1 MIELKVLAVESEG
14 RATEYKISPSPV
26 MLGGKDSYGVETL
39 HLTVPEKWEG
49 CALRVTFTPE
59 LCEGITRPVVGDNV
73 VEIDAAITA
82 APVGKL
88 TVEATNDEN
97 QRYFTHSVPYVV
109 YDHEAV
115 GKDIP
120 APGSDLWQQFVDD
133 TLANANAAKAARDA
147 AQTAEANAL
156 QDREE
161 ARAAAEASAFCA
173 AAADES
179 AREAEGFAGRAE
191 EAAESLIP
199 FYAEYGATSYD
210 AIAAVHQS
218 GRCVYAVQKTE
229 DGNEFVGTL
238 MSVTPSRATFYSSL
252 PDGRFLC
259 WQVWKGSGTWDSGYA
274 PYAASEE
281 LEETKPFYAEYEIT
295 KYADVLAAYKSGRAV
310 FCRYYSY
317 VAPLNV
323 VNEGAGTIWFYMHNG
338 NTLHNYVLTKEDKWL
353 RNEYYHSAF
362 YATFGET
369 SFADIEAAY
378 RAGREVRV
386 IYNVTCIGC
395 MMLINLDEETR
406 DHNYAMFELVDSN
419 GTIRNVKISR
429 SNEWTHSPMPYVKN
443 SDYASETAA
452 GVAKTTYR
460 YGIITDGNGF
470 LSIYPATT
478 AHIDGKSVKNPITP
492 NNLDYAVK
500 KGLCDSKLAETEYA
514 WTDEEKAAARE
525 LLGAVGATDYASNSV
540 HGVVRYDAYYGI
552 TGGTAGSA
560 GVPIPVWASNEEINA
575 KNERR
580 FINAKNLDYA
590 LKKSLTTNT
599 ETLTTEEKT
608 KAQEWLGIKKAT
620 NEAKPYTL
628 VERTANGVIYVGT
641 PTEAKHAATKEY
653 VDGLAVDRSKGVVTF
668 EDDGTQVAIPWAYNT
683 AGNSFARRL
692 GNGTLW
698 VETPDVD
705 KAAANKAY
713 VDGKVCGHYTILRR
727 EGKMLDVIC
736 HGLVNGET
744 YTVQLFT
751 ATRRRGNAFGGWR
764 HPSNEN
770 TGEGFTG
777 KGYARLAIQRY
788 AGAKKMDTTAAIYP
802 GIPEWMPRYGILQTE
817 WSFTAAAD
825 THTLTIDLAEFILPM
840 LKPEADNFEAFTSGA
855 KCQMIGV
862 ARGTMAP
869 LLMQFRV
876 ERGST
881 GAIGESK
888 NTLRIGEKI
897 RTDADGELPLS
908 VSPDKETGKYRAN
921 GLYISVV

>member
-1 MIELKVLAVESEG
+1 MIELKVLAVKSDG

-26 MLGGKDSYGVETL
+26 MLGGKDSYGVEAL
-39 HLTVPEKWEG
+39 HLTVPVEWEG

-59 LCEGITRPVVGDNV
+59 LCEGITRSVVGDNV

-82 APVGKL
+82 VPVGKL

-147 AQTAEANAL
+147 AQAAEANAL
-156 QDREE
+156 QDRDE
-161 ARAAAEASAFCA
+161 AREAAQNAAIFADEAAKSAENAKT
-173 AAADES
+173 AADE
-179 AREAEGFAGRAE
+179 AE
-191 EAAESLIP
+191 EAAESLVP
-199 FYAEYGATSYD
+199 FYATYGVTS
-210 AIAAVHQS
+210 
-218 GRCVYAVQKTE
+218 
-229 DGNEFVGTL
+229 
-238 MSVTPSRATFYSSL
+238 
-252 PDGRFLC
+252 
-259 WQVWKGSGTWDSGYA
+259 
-274 PYAASEE
+274 
-281 LEETKPFYAEYEIT
+281 
-295 KYADVLAAYKSGRAV
+295 YADVLAAYKSGRSV
-310 FCRYYSY
+310 YCVYYSY

-323 VNEGAGTIWFYMHNG
+323 VNEGAGAIWFYMHNSTTQCG
-338 NTLHNYVLTKEDKWL
+338 FAVTSENNKWL
-353 RNEYYHSAF
+353 RTEHYNTTF
-362 YATFGET
+362 YATYEKT
-369 SFADIEAAY
+369 PFAEIEAAY

-429 SNEWTHSPMPYVKN
+429 SNEWTHAPMPYVKN
-443 SDYASETAA
+443 
-452 GVAKTTYR
+452 
-460 YGIITDGNGF
+460 
-470 LSIYPATT
+470 
-478 AHIDGKSVKNPITP
+478 
-492 NNLDYAVK
+492 
-500 KGLCDSKLAETEYA
+500 
-514 WTDEEKAAARE
+514 
-525 LLGAVGATDYASNSV
+525 TDYASNSV

-628 VERTANGVIYVGT
+628 VERSANGVIYTGT
-641 PTEAKHAATKEY
+641 PTEAKHATTKEY
-653 VDGLAVDRSKGVVTF
+653 VDGLAVDRSKGVVAF
-668 EDDGTQVAIPWAYNT
+668 EADGTQVAIPWAYNT
-683 AGNSFARRL
+683 AGGSIARRL

-713 VDGKVCGHYTILRR
+713 VDGKVCGHYTTLRR

-744 YTVQLFT
+744 YTVRLFT

-764 HPSNEN
+764 HPANEN

-802 GIPEWMPRYGILQTE
+802 EIPEWMPRYGILQTE
-817 WSFTAAAD
+817 WSFTAADD

-908 VSPDKETGKYRAN
+908 VSLDNKTGKYRAN